1 KDLPGGYVQPNAQG
15 AQAAAGSG
23 DASRSPETY
32 VGYARAQNF
41 AGGPVAQDETAT
53 YHAPSTL
60 TANQWGLDG
69 RWLVSDESARLDSP
83 NGRIVYRFR
92 GRDLHLVLG
101 PGRDGQPVRFRV
113 LIDNEAPGADR
124 GADIDAY
131 GNGTV
136 TGQRLYQL
144 VRQANGSGERTFEI
158 TFLAPGVLAYA
169 FTFG

>member
-1 KDLPGGYVQPNAQG
+1 M
-15 AQAAAGSG
+15 
-23 DASRSPETY
+23 
-32 VGYARAQNF
+32 
-41 AGGPVAQDETAT
+41 AQDETVT
-53 YHAPSTL
+53 YHAPQSL
-60 TANQWGLDG
+60 KVNQWALDG
-69 RWLVSDESARLDSP
+69 RWLVGDETARLDSP
-83 NGRIVYRFR
+83 DGRIVYRFR

-113 LIDNEAPGADR
+113 RIDGRAPGADR
-124 GADIDAY
+124 GTDVDTD

-158 TFLAPGVLAYA
+158 TFLEPGVLAYA